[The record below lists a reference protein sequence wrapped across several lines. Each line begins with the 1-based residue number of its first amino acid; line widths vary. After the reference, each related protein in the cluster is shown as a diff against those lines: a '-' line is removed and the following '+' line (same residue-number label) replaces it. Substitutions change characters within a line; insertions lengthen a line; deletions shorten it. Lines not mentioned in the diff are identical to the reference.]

1 MSAANATSLNSGD
14 EGGFVQKSQALQ
26 TVLSEDIQAA
36 ASGWKQMM
44 AGGFGNPYQSPGWLA
59 AWSETIGR
67 DLDVTPVIVTVQLDD
82 KPVLLLPLGLQNSAG
97 TRTLSFLGYQ
107 NGNQN
112 TAIWDREFYRSVT
125 ERQISEVLTSVCR
138 DAEADLLL
146 LQNVPETWNGRRHP
160 LVLDGATPSPSPIFT
175 RRLADDFETL
185 FRETHSKSSR
195 KNLLRKQRHLQSVDG
210 YRVIRAET
218 ETDLRNGFEAFL
230 EQRSKRAQE
239 AGIPNVFATASARQF
254 LERILGLAGTETAH
268 RDLDLWFLEA
278 DGKIRSTYL
287 CAQGGGT
294 IHAYSNSVAHDALLP
309 NSPGLVLIKEIVE
322 RACSDPQT
330 TELDLGLGEE
340 RYKTSWAE
348 PVPLRDS
355 RMAVS
360 LKGNIKKNLEAL
372 RLQAKSAVRNSDVL
386 WPLVRQMRRWKSAG
400 SGS

>member
-14 EGGFVQKSQALQ
+14 EGGFVQKSQPLQ
-26 TVLSEDIQAA
+26 TVLAEDIQVA
-36 ASGWKQMM
+36 ASSWKQLM

-67 DLDVTPVIVTVQLDD
+67 DLDVTPVIATVQLDG

-125 ERQISEVLTSVCR
+125 EGQILEVLTTVCR

-218 ETDLRNGFEAFL
+218 ETDVRNGFEAFL

-254 LERILGLAGTETAH
+254 LERLLGLAGADSSY

-309 NSPGLVLIKEIVE
+309 NSPGLVLIKEIIE